1 MKNLLTFNEIK
12 NGNIVVYDILEYD
25 RGTPK
30 DIWTDLKRAI
40 EEIKTGAS
48 HDGIT
53 LTIHNLIKRL
63 CTFEGYSDQIY
74 DDDTID
80 YYIEID
86 YQDTIITMKAFYKGN
101 YIGNYDN
108 KILVYE
114 NRYIISNTNEG
125 NCIDDFLIRGVQPQL
140 DNINDMIESI
150 KSRLTE
156 RQLSIEYH
164 RTGCYEK
171 DFTQISLIKKF
182 AEKIIENCNTHLERI
197 TEFYTKLS

>member
-1 MKNLLTFNEIK
+1 MKSLLTFNEIK
-12 NGNIVVYDILEYD
+12 NGNIVVYDILECD

-40 EEIKTGAS
+40 DEIKTDVS
-48 HDGIT
+48 HEGIT
-53 LTIHNLIKRL
+53 LTIHNLIKRIY
-63 CTFEGYSDQIY
+63 TFEGYSDQIY
-74 DDDTID
+74 DDDMID

-86 YQDTIITMKAFYKGN
+86 YQDTIITMKAFYKGD
-101 YIGNYDN
+101 YDN
-108 KILVYE
+108 KVLAYE
-114 NRYIISNTNEG
+114 NRYITSYTNEG

-156 RQLSIEYH
+156 RQVANEYH
-164 RTGCYEK
+164 CTGCYEK

>member
-1 MKNLLTFNEIK
+1 MKSLLTFNEIK
-12 NGNIVVYDILEYD
+12 NGDIVVYDILECNRD
-25 RGTPK
+25 TPK
-30 DIWTDLKRAI
+30 DIWTDIKRAI
-40 EEIKTGAS
+40 EEIKTDIS

-53 LTIHNLIKRL
+53 LTIHNLIKRIS
-63 CTFEGYSDQIY
+63 TFEGYSDQIY
-74 DDDTID
+74 DDDMID

-86 YQDTIITMKAFYKGN
+86 YEDTIITMKAYYKGD
-101 YIGNYDN
+101 YDN
-108 KILVYE
+108 KVLAYE
-114 NRYIISNTNEG
+114 NRYIISNINEG